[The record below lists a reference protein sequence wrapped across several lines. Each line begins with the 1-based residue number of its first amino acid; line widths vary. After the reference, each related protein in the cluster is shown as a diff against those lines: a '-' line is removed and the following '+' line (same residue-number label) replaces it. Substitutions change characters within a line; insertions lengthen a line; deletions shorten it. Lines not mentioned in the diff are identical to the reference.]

1 MDSIINFF
9 RDVLAM
15 LPTIKFMDIIDILL
29 VTFVLYTLIMMIQT
43 TGAARI
49 AKSIVLLLVLA
60 VVTKLLNMYLMS
72 FLLDRVLEIGLIAL
86 VIMFQPELRRMLEK
100 IGSKSLR
107 ELLSTKQEQREIDR
121 VIGETVN
128 ACEIMSRERTGVLI
142 VFERE
147 TSLIDYQK
155 TGTVI
160 DARVSSELLR
170 NLFFTK
176 ASLHDGAVI
185 IRNERIAAAGCV
197 LPLTQSR
204 NISSDLGTRHRAG
217 IGMSEVSDAV
227 VVIVS
232 EETGTISVAVNGML
246 KRHLAPQT
254 LNGCCSR
261 SLRRSA
267 RKRPIIPSSVCASAS
282 VARTVEKKRMI
293 RMQKHKILSFLLAL
307 LVSIGL
313 WVYAV
318 TVVNPNDKTTV
329 RGVRVRLVGTA
340 DLESNGLMVTGGE
353 EQYIDVEI
361 SGSRS
366 DLKELNSSSL
376 EAIAD
381 VSNISSAG
389 DFDVSWTLDPPS
401 NIASGDIKARQL
413 HGQ

>member
-1 MDSIINFF
+1 MDSIISFF

-100 IGSKSLR
+100 IGSKSFR

-185 IRNERIAAAGCV
+185 IRNERVAAAGCV

-254 LNGCCSR
+254 LER
-261 SLRRSA
+261 
-267 RKRPIIPSSVCASAS
+267 
-282 VARTVEKKRMI
+282 
-293 RMQKHKILSFLLAL
+293 LL
-307 LVSIGL
+307 
-313 WVYAV
+313 
-318 TVVNPNDKTTV
+318 
-329 RGVRVRLVGTA
+329 
-340 DLESNGLMVTGGE
+340 
-353 EQYIDVEI
+353 
-361 SGSRS
+361 
-366 DLKELNSSSL
+366 LKELAPKREGKTYNPVKRLRKRIGRTHRRKEKDDSDA
-376 EAIAD
+376 EA
-381 VSNISSAG
+381 
-389 DFDVSWTLDPPS
+389 
-401 NIASGDIKARQL
+401 
-413 HGQ
+413 

>member
-232 EETGTISVAVNGML
+232 EETGTISVAIGGML

-254 LNGCCSR
+254 LEKLLSNELMTNDDAKR
-261 SLRRSA
+261 SLLDRLRA
-267 RKRPIIPSSVCASAS
+267 RIAKAGNY
-282 VARTVEKKRMI
+282 EKK
-293 RMQKHKILSFLLAL
+293 
-307 LVSIGL
+307 
-313 WVYAV
+313 
-318 TVVNPNDKTTV
+318 
-329 RGVRVRLVGTA
+329 
-340 DLESNGLMVTGGE
+340 
-353 EQYIDVEI
+353 
-361 SGSRS
+361 
-366 DLKELNSSSL
+366 
-376 EAIAD
+376 
-381 VSNISSAG
+381 
-389 DFDVSWTLDPPS
+389 
-401 NIASGDIKARQL
+401 
-413 HGQ
+413 

>member
-100 IGSKSLR
+100 IGSKSFR

-232 EETGTISVAVNGML
+232 EETGTISVAIGGML

-254 LNGCCSR
+254 LEKLLQNELLPKEDERDRNLLKRLRNELSR
-261 SLRRSA
+261 
-267 RKRPIIPSSVCASAS
+267 
-282 VARTVEKKRMI
+282 RMG
-293 RMQKHKILSFLLAL
+293 KH
-307 LVSIGL
+307 
-313 WVYAV
+313 
-318 TVVNPNDKTTV
+318 
-329 RGVRVRLVGTA
+329 
-340 DLESNGLMVTGGE
+340 E
-353 EQYIDVEI
+353 
-361 SGSRS
+361 
-366 DLKELNSSSL
+366 
-376 EAIAD
+376 
-381 VSNISSAG
+381 
-389 DFDVSWTLDPPS
+389 
-401 NIASGDIKARQL
+401 
-413 HGQ
+413 GQ

>member
-227 VVIVS
+227 IVIVS

-254 LNGCCSR
+254 LER
-261 SLRRSA
+261 
-267 RKRPIIPSSVCASAS
+267 
-282 VARTVEKKRMI
+282 
-293 RMQKHKILSFLLAL
+293 LL
-307 LVSIGL
+307 
-313 WVYAV
+313 
-318 TVVNPNDKTTV
+318 
-329 RGVRVRLVGTA
+329 
-340 DLESNGLMVTGGE
+340 
-353 EQYIDVEI
+353 
-361 SGSRS
+361 
-366 DLKELNSSSL
+366 LKELAPKREEKTYNPVKRLRKRIGRTHRRKEKDDSDA
-376 EAIAD
+376 EA
-381 VSNISSAG
+381 
-389 DFDVSWTLDPPS
+389 
-401 NIASGDIKARQL
+401 
-413 HGQ
+413 

>member
-29 VTFVLYTLIMMIQT
+29 VTFVLYALIMMIQT

-254 LNGCCSR
+254 LER
-261 SLRRSA
+261 
-267 RKRPIIPSSVCASAS
+267 
-282 VARTVEKKRMI
+282 
-293 RMQKHKILSFLLAL
+293 LL
-307 LVSIGL
+307 
-313 WVYAV
+313 
-318 TVVNPNDKTTV
+318 
-329 RGVRVRLVGTA
+329 
-340 DLESNGLMVTGGE
+340 
-353 EQYIDVEI
+353 
-361 SGSRS
+361 
-366 DLKELNSSSL
+366 LKELAPKREEKTYNPVKRLRKRIGRTHRRKEKDDSDA
-376 EAIAD
+376 EA
-381 VSNISSAG
+381 
-389 DFDVSWTLDPPS
+389 
-401 NIASGDIKARQL
+401 
-413 HGQ
+413 

>member
-100 IGSKSLR
+100 IGSKSFR
-107 ELLSTKQEQREIDR
+107 ELLSTKQEQREIVR

-254 LNGCCSR
+254 LER
-261 SLRRSA
+261 
-267 RKRPIIPSSVCASAS
+267 
-282 VARTVEKKRMI
+282 
-293 RMQKHKILSFLLAL
+293 LL
-307 LVSIGL
+307 
-313 WVYAV
+313 
-318 TVVNPNDKTTV
+318 
-329 RGVRVRLVGTA
+329 
-340 DLESNGLMVTGGE
+340 
-353 EQYIDVEI
+353 
-361 SGSRS
+361 
-366 DLKELNSSSL
+366 LKELAPKREEKTYNPVKRLRKRIGRTHRRKEKDDSDA
-376 EAIAD
+376 EA
-381 VSNISSAG
+381 
-389 DFDVSWTLDPPS
+389 
-401 NIASGDIKARQL
+401 
-413 HGQ
+413 